1 MENTNPHQSAP
12 EANAAATEAK
22 AAAKADLMAEDAAAE
37 AELTA
42 VEVNAVPKEDLM
54 AEDFAVEVE
63 FTSEDLEAAAAAQAA
78 ADAMVEMNAAA
89 VAAAAVGGY
98 PYNHQLAQK
107 QQLEM
112 FWHFKR
118 HEIEHS
124 TNLRNHQ
131 LPLARI
137 RKIAKDT
144 PNVKK
149 ISAEVPILFSKACEL
164 FIQEFTL
171 RSWFHADENNRYSIQ
186 GNDVAAAIRRTD
198 HFDFLAHVPTDEI
211 MGEAT
216 AAATV
221 TGVVGS
227 TSSGVPDYNPPMGQP
242 GPSEVTMGRASVP
255 LVHPSAYFQPQS
267 WQPTPSLPQVWQPQ
281 PPQSQAWPSSSS
293 ALQPQPLLQWWQPPP
308 PQFQAWQLPPSFS
321 QAWQPQPPQSLAWPS
336 SSAAWQPQPLPS
348 PSSSQGWQL
357 PPPQSQAWQ
366 LLPSSSQAWQLQP
379 SSSQAWQLQP
389 SSSQEGQPQ
398 PPPSQECQWVWQPVE
413 DNPDNPSGDGG
424 YVIACQ
430 LEVGFDMQ
438 MIYASTDDTNTYEEE
453 YLEFLQKIELNWT
466 HCAVLSLFGKLSE
479 PQDQAMVTM
488 VNVLWVRH
496 AEPVQFSIVDGDASF
511 ISALSQDRMV
521 MIIRSGLLMMVLMAC
536 RAIVLISRKP
546 FKVYDMVEALGDYT
560 EMKGVTVAPL
570 VKVPSY
576 FLRGREAP
584 NAPTGCWEL
593 DLAVL
598 PMELLEV
605 IIDA

>member
-424 YVIACQ
+424 
-430 LEVGFDMQ
+430 
-438 MIYASTDDTNTYEEE
+438 N
-453 YLEFLQKIELNWT
+453 
-466 HCAVLSLFGKLSE
+466 
-479 PQDQAMVTM
+479 P
-488 VNVLWVRH
+488 
-496 AEPVQFSIVDGDASF
+496 DGHS
-511 ISALSQDRMV
+511 
-521 MIIRSGLLMMVLMAC
+521 
-536 RAIVLISRKP
+536 
-546 FKVYDMVEALGDYT
+546 
-560 EMKGVTVAPL
+560 
-570 VKVPSY
+570 
-576 FLRGREAP
+576 
-584 NAPTGCWEL
+584 
-593 DLAVL
+593 
-598 PMELLEV
+598 
-605 IIDA
+605 

>member
-1 MENTNPHQSAP
+1 
-12 EANAAATEAK
+12 
-22 AAAKADLMAEDAAAE
+22 
-37 AELTA
+37 
-42 VEVNAVPKEDLM
+42 
-54 AEDFAVEVE
+54 
-63 FTSEDLEAAAAAQAA
+63 
-78 ADAMVEMNAAA
+78 MNAAA

-255 LVHPSAYFQPQS
+255 L
-267 WQPTPSLPQVWQPQ
+267 
-281 PPQSQAWPSSSS
+281 
-293 ALQPQPLLQWWQPPP
+293 
-308 PQFQAWQLPPSFS
+308 
-321 QAWQPQPPQSLAWPS
+321 
-336 SSAAWQPQPLPS
+336 
-348 PSSSQGWQL
+348 
-357 PPPQSQAWQ
+357 
-366 LLPSSSQAWQLQP
+366 
-379 SSSQAWQLQP
+379 
-389 SSSQEGQPQ
+389 PQ

-438 MIYASTDDTNTYEEE
+438 MIYASTDDT
-453 YLEFLQKIELNWT
+453 IELNWT

-479 PQDQAMVTM
+479 
-488 VNVLWVRH
+488 
-496 AEPVQFSIVDGDASF
+496 FSIVDGDASF